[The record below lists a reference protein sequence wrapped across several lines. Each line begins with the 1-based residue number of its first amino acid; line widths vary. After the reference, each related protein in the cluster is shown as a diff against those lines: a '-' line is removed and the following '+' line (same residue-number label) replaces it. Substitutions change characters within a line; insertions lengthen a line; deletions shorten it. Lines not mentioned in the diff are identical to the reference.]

1 MSLLK
6 QVVKKD
12 TNHVRAYLQ
21 LGNILRKEN
30 PDRAI
35 KIHQSLTVR
44 PNLSLDQ
51 KVQIHK
57 SLAKDY
63 IEIGYLKK
71 ATEEAK
77 KILLIEKRNL
87 WSLNFLVKTSEQ
99 NQNWEEAAIWS
110 KHLQKVS
117 GKKEVNDLSRFDIYK
132 GLDCMRNG
140 KIEDAK
146 SFFKIAIKK
155 SPDNGQA
162 YKYLGDLYEKNRD
175 LVKALENWQ
184 IYATKDKKSGIDVYH
199 KIESAL
205 FDLGRYSEV
214 EKFYKKLISLN
225 KSNLEAVIKLA
236 NVLEEKGEAN
246 RALSL
251 IENSFDKENKDIR
264 IDLMKLKLSIPT
276 ATPIELGHQIDAI
289 IDKKSKTGNG

>member
-77 KILLIEKRNL
+77 K
-87 WSLNFLVKTSEQ
+87 
-99 NQNWEEAAIWS
+99 
-110 KHLQKVS
+110 
-117 GKKEVNDLSRFDIYK
+117 
-132 GLDCMRNG
+132 
-140 KIEDAK
+140 
-146 SFFKIAIKK
+146 
-155 SPDNGQA
+155 
-162 YKYLGDLYEKNRD
+162 
-175 LVKALENWQ
+175 
-184 IYATKDKKSGIDVYH
+184 
-199 KIESAL
+199 
-205 FDLGRYSEV
+205 YS
-214 EKFYKKLISLN
+214 
-225 KSNLEAVIKLA
+225 
-236 NVLEEKGEAN
+236 
-246 RALSL
+246 
-251 IENSFDKENKDIR
+251 
-264 IDLMKLKLSIPT
+264 
-276 ATPIELGHQIDAI
+276 
-289 IDKKSKTGNG
+289 